1 MSTPWF
7 KSTGSSIIEEGD
19 KIMDRHSRD
28 EIARVAYELYVQGGC
43 LQGRDLEY
51 WCEAERIVAR
61 GHAAAPPA
69 AETRG
74 QGNGKKPK
82 GKGAARMPS
91 KSPRKSAKA
100 RA

>member
-1 MSTPWF
+1 MN
-7 KSTGSSIIEEGD
+7 
-19 KIMDRHSRD
+19 RHSRD
-28 EIARVAYELYVQGGC
+28 EIARVAYELYIQGGC

-51 WCEAERIVAR
+51 WCEAERIVAS

-74 QGNGKKPK
+74 KGNGKERK
-82 GKGAARMPS
+82 GKQSARNPS
-91 KSPRKSAKA
+91 KGSRKSAKT

>member
-1 MSTPWF
+1 
-7 KSTGSSIIEEGD
+7 
-19 KIMDRHSRD
+19 MDRHSRD

-69 AETRG
+69 AEPREEG
-74 QGNGKKPK
+74 HGKERK
-82 GKGAARMPS
+82 GKRSARNPS
-91 KSPRKSAKA
+91 KGSRKSAKA